1 MQEVG
6 LCDVVHLDQDFEY
19 GIKPY
24 LLRDFA
30 RVTSGD
36 QVVDQFPNNDVEVL
50 VSIVARHG
58 FFPLLA
64 YQARAL
70 LPLILPTHKLGMAQT
85 CTSMR
90 VSKRYDIKQ

>member
-1 MQEVG
+1 MHEVG
-6 LCDVVHLDQDFEY
+6 LCDVVYLDQDFDY

-36 QVVDQFPNNDVEVL
+36 QVVDQFPDNDVEVL

-58 FFPLLA
+58 CSMCLLTR
-64 YQARAL
+64 QGRF
-70 LPLILPTHKLGMAQT
+70 ITHFAN
-85 CTSMR
+85 S
-90 VSKRYDIKQ
+90 